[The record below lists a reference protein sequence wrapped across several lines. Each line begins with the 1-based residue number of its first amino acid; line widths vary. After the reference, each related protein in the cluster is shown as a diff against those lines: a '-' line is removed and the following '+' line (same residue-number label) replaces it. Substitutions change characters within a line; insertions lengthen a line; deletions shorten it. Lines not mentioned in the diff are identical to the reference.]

1 MSISTDQKKNLIKCN
16 KFGKNMFDAVQAVME
31 MDETHIKY
39 IIHILLYPSLINK
52 HTSPFLAKHFM
63 DLSNNEDYKKK
74 CDEYTKDDG
83 LAEYQLI
90 PLLRSK
96 LLSSLDDKL
105 VGTGGGRWRNQLK
118 TIIQSYEEEKYR

>member
-1 MSISTDQKKNLIKCN
+1 
-16 KFGKNMFDAVQAVME
+16 MFDAVQAIME

-39 IIHILLYPSLINK
+39 IIHILMYPSLFNK
-52 HTSPFLAKHFM
+52 HTSPFLAKHFT

-74 CDEYTKDDG
+74 CDEYKNDESS

-90 PLLRSK
+90 PLLRSR
-96 LLSSLDDKL
+96 LFSSLDDKL

-118 TIIQSYEEEKYR
+118 TIIQSYEEEKYK